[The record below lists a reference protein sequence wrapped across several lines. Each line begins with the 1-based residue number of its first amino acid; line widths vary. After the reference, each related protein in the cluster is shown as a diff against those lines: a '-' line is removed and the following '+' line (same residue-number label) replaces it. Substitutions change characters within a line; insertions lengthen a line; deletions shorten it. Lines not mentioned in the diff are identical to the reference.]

1 MTATQCGVLLPFPQ
15 PPTPDQAPKDGYR
28 SLDERIAI
36 GKARAKELP
45 LEQIGDPPPRDGRPD
60 IVEVWD
66 EGGLPEHRSER
77 QSPRLTMRTRS
88 RPSLPPC
95 TIGVRPMRS
104 DKCLPTAEFAS
115 SGDDGKPLTVRI
127 HRRAISRGRHQKQK
141 NPCDSRCCR
150 HIAGVSEAEAPVG
163 VEPTIRICNPVTEPV
178 WSCVPVSIHPF
189 FASVCIGGEGAG
201 ELNLLLFKSP
211 PSAQSTHASV
221 PASHETATIM
231 IRLSFK
237 LLSLGLLT
245 LACMAA
251 ASTASAG
258 TLTTWSG
265 TAANN
270 NWSTNGNWT
279 TEPTTSGTFSLVY
292 RGAPTRTTST
302 NDIGPGA
309 VTIDSILFNN
319 TNTGTFTSQF
329 ILSRSATSPALS
341 LVNGATVTTTAVT
354 SGTLTDSISS
364 NLAFGGTATF
374 NMGSRHNLNLSGTL
388 TGGGSLVKQGDGD
401 LNLSNTNT
409 NGLIALSIEQGVV
422 QVNTTAIDGITG
434 LTVDIGSSGTTGT
447 FRTNGVGSAGTPYAT
462 NIQFNLNGDANI
474 TPNNSNIT
482 FNAANFNQ
490 VVASVT
496 TPVTLSLIG
505 GSVALK
511 GTQTINGVIQDNSAS
526 GKVNVTIGT
535 ATSQNVWVLKGINT
549 YTGSTT
555 IEAGGKLLMN
565 GTISGSSTT
574 TSYGY
579 LGGSGTFGGAVIMS
593 SGTLAPGG
601 SSVGGVILDTVGDLT
616 MASLS
621 LGSTATTQLSITGS
635 TSALYDQ
642 LIGSSTL
649 NYGGTL
655 ALTMADTT
663 SYNNGTFFNLFTGFT
678 GSPTGDLSGITLN
691 AVGTDFAGLT
701 FTGTDGVW
709 TSTRTANDQA
719 LVFSQSTGTLT
730 VVPEPSTCAMALAG
744 LAYGGWQMIRRRRL
758 RQPPTLAA

>member
-1 MTATQCGVLLPFPQ
+1 
-15 PPTPDQAPKDGYR
+15 
-28 SLDERIAI
+28 
-36 GKARAKELP
+36 
-45 LEQIGDPPPRDGRPD
+45 
-60 IVEVWD
+60 
-66 EGGLPEHRSER
+66 
-77 QSPRLTMRTRS
+77 
-88 RPSLPPC
+88 
-95 TIGVRPMRS
+95 
-104 DKCLPTAEFAS
+104 
-115 SGDDGKPLTVRI
+115 
-127 HRRAISRGRHQKQK
+127 
-141 NPCDSRCCR
+141 
-150 HIAGVSEAEAPVG
+150 
-163 VEPTIRICNPVTEPV
+163 
-178 WSCVPVSIHPF
+178 
-189 FASVCIGGEGAG
+189 
-201 ELNLLLFKSP
+201 
-211 PSAQSTHASV
+211 
-221 PASHETATIM
+221 M

-237 LLSLGLLT
+237 PLSLGLLT

-258 TLTTWSG
+258 TITTWSG

-279 TEPTTSGTFSLVY
+279 TKPTTSGTFSLVY
-292 RGAPTRTTST
+292 RGAPTRATST

-309 VTIDSILFNN
+309 VSVDSILFNN
-319 TNTGTFTSQF
+319 TGSGTFTSQF
-329 ILSRSATSPALS
+329 ILSRSSTSPALS

-354 SGTLTDSISS
+354 TGTLSDSISS
-364 NLAFGGTATF
+364 SLVFGGTATF
-374 NMGSRHNLNLSGTL
+374 NMGSRHNLTLSGTL
-388 TGGGSLVKQGDGD
+388 SGGGSLVKQGAGD
-401 LNLSNTNT
+401 LLLTNT
-409 NGLIALSIEQGVV
+409 NSLTALSIEQGVV
-422 QVNTTAIDGITG
+422 QVNTTAIAGITG

-447 FRTNGVGSAGTPYAT
+447 FRTTGVGSAGTPYET
-462 NIQFNLNGDANI
+462 NMKFNLNGDANI
-474 TPNNSNIT
+474 TPNGSSNIT

-490 VVASVT
+490 AVASVT
-496 TPVTLSLIG
+496 TPVTLTLDGGG
-505 GSVALK
+505 GSAK
-511 GTQTINGVIQDNSAS
+511 GTETINGLIQDNSAS

-535 ATSQNVWVLKGINT
+535 ATSLNVWVLNGVNT
-549 YTGSTT
+549 YTGDTT
-555 IEAGGKLLMN
+555 IQAGGKLLMN

-579 LGGSGTFGGAVIMS
+579 LGGSGTFGGAVIIS

-601 SSVGGVILDTVGDLT
+601 SSAGGEILDAVGDLT

-621 LGSTATTQLSITGS
+621 LSGSATTQLSITGS

-691 AVGTDFAGLT
+691 AVGTDYAGLT
-701 FTGTDGVW
+701 FRSYDSMTVDEQNFLAARFGL
-709 TSTRTANDQA
+709 TAGDWYSSFNSNQQA

-744 LAYGGWQMIRRRRL
+744 LAYGGWQMMRRRRL

>member
-1 MTATQCGVLLPFPQ
+1 
-15 PPTPDQAPKDGYR
+15 
-28 SLDERIAI
+28 
-36 GKARAKELP
+36 
-45 LEQIGDPPPRDGRPD
+45 
-60 IVEVWD
+60 
-66 EGGLPEHRSER
+66 
-77 QSPRLTMRTRS
+77 
-88 RPSLPPC
+88 
-95 TIGVRPMRS
+95 
-104 DKCLPTAEFAS
+104 
-115 SGDDGKPLTVRI
+115 
-127 HRRAISRGRHQKQK
+127 
-141 NPCDSRCCR
+141 
-150 HIAGVSEAEAPVG
+150 
-163 VEPTIRICNPVTEPV
+163 
-178 WSCVPVSIHPF
+178 
-189 FASVCIGGEGAG
+189 
-201 ELNLLLFKSP
+201 
-211 PSAQSTHASV
+211 
-221 PASHETATIM
+221 M

-237 LLSLGLLT
+237 TLSLGLLT

-292 RGAPTRTTST
+292 RGAPTRTTSA
-302 NDIGPGA
+302 NDIGPDA

-319 TNTGTFTSQF
+319 TGSGTFTSQF
-329 ILSRSATSPALS
+329 TLSRSATSQALS
-341 LVNGATVTTTAVT
+341 LVNGATVTTTEVT

-374 NMGSRHNLNLSGTL
+374 NMGLRHNLNLSGTL
-388 TGGGSLVKQGDGD
+388 SGGGSLVKQGAGD
-401 LNLSNTNT
+401 LNLTNTNT
-409 NGLIALSIEQGVV
+409 LTALSIEQGIV
-422 QVNTTAIDGITG
+422 QVNATSFGGITG

-447 FRTNGVGSAGTPYAT
+447 FRTTAVGSALSPVST
-462 NIQFNLNGDANI
+462 NMQFNLNGDANI
-474 TPNNSNIT
+474 TPINSSNIT

-490 VVASVT
+490 AVASGT
-496 TPVTLSLIG
+496 TPVTLGLVGSAG
-505 GSVALK
+505 GSG
-511 GTQTINGVIQDNSAS
+511 GTQIINGVIQDNSAS

-535 ATSQNVWVLKGINT
+535 GTSQNVWVLNGINT

-555 IEAGGKLLMN
+555 IQAGGKLLMN

-579 LGGSGTFGGAVIMS
+579 LGGSGTFGGAVIIS
-593 SGTLAPGG
+593 SGTLAVGG
-601 SSVGGVILDTVGDLT
+601 TSAGGVIFDTVGDLT

-621 LGSTATTQLSITGS
+621 LGSSATTEMTITGS

-678 GSPTGDLSGITLN
+678 GSPTGDLSAVTLA
-691 AVGTDFAGLT
+691 AVGTDFNALTFRSYDSMTVDEQNFLAARFGLT
-701 FTGTDGVW
+701 AGDWYSSFNT
-709 TSTRTANDQA
+709 NQQA

>member
-1 MTATQCGVLLPFPQ
+1 
-15 PPTPDQAPKDGYR
+15 
-28 SLDERIAI
+28 
-36 GKARAKELP
+36 
-45 LEQIGDPPPRDGRPD
+45 
-60 IVEVWD
+60 
-66 EGGLPEHRSER
+66 
-77 QSPRLTMRTRS
+77 
-88 RPSLPPC
+88 
-95 TIGVRPMRS
+95 
-104 DKCLPTAEFAS
+104 
-115 SGDDGKPLTVRI
+115 
-127 HRRAISRGRHQKQK
+127 
-141 NPCDSRCCR
+141 
-150 HIAGVSEAEAPVG
+150 
-163 VEPTIRICNPVTEPV
+163 
-178 WSCVPVSIHPF
+178 
-189 FASVCIGGEGAG
+189 
-201 ELNLLLFKSP
+201 
-211 PSAQSTHASV
+211 
-221 PASHETATIM
+221 M

-237 LLSLGLLT
+237 SLSLGLLT

-279 TEPTTSGTFSLVY
+279 TKPTTSGTFSLVY

-309 VTIDSILFNN
+309 VSVDSILFNN
-319 TNTGTFTSQF
+319 TGSGTFTSNF
-329 ILSRSATSPALS
+329 ILSKSSTSPALS
-341 LVNGATVTTTAVT
+341 LVNGATITTTEVT

-374 NMGSRHNLNLSGTL
+374 NMGLRHNLNLSGTL
-388 TGGGSLVKQGDGD
+388 SGGGSLVKQGAGD
-401 LNLSNTNT
+401 LNLTNTNT
-409 NGLIALSIEQGVV
+409 LTALSIEQGIV
-422 QVNTTAIDGITG
+422 QVNATSFGGITG

-447 FRTNGVGSAGTPYAT
+447 FRTTAVGSALSPVST
-462 NIQFNLNGDANI
+462 NMQFNLNGDANI
-474 TPNNSNIT
+474 TPINSSNIT

-490 VVASVT
+490 AVASGT
-496 TPVTLSLIG
+496 TPVTLGLVGSAG
-505 GSVALK
+505 GSG
-511 GTQTINGVIQDNSAS
+511 GTQIINGVIQDNSAS

-535 ATSQNVWVLKGINT
+535 GTSQNVWVLNGINT

-555 IEAGGKLLMN
+555 IQAGGKLLMN

-579 LGGSGTFGGAVIMS
+579 LGGSGTFGGAVIVS

-616 MASLS
+616 VASLS

-649 NYGGTL
+649 TYGGTL

-678 GSPTGDLSGITLN
+678 GSPTGNLSAVTLN
-691 AVGTDFAGLT
+691 AVGTDYAGLT
-701 FTGTDGVW
+701 FRSYDSMTVDEQNFLAARFGL
-709 TSTRTANDQA
+709 TAGDWYSDFNSNQQA

-744 LAYGGWQMIRRRRL
+744 LAYGGWQMMRRRRL